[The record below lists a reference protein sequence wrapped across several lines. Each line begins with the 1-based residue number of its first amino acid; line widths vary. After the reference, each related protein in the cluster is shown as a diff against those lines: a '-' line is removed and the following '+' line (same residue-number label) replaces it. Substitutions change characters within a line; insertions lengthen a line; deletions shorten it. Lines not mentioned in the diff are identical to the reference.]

1 MAIGKFFKNFFSIE
15 IEEEVETEFYE
26 SEEAPSQENKA
37 AKPTP
42 KTEEKPVQRVKQETE
57 VKSSTNRS
65 VSQHRNNQVTDKK
78 PARDE
83 RESKKSLMPF
93 SLKGK
98 ETSQLSKREKNQ
110 SKVAEIRRDNRSLSA
125 RNGESKEYNVMN
137 NLNNDTKVHLVEPR
151 VFSESQD
158 IADELKRNKA
168 TLVNLTRVDNATK
181 KRIIDFLSGTVYA
194 LDGDIQKV
202 GQDIFLCS
210 PNNFGVSGEISDQYE
225 QYED

>member
-15 IEEEVETEFYE
+15 IEEEVEPEFYE
-26 SEEAPSQENKA
+26 SEEAPSQENKT

-42 KTEEKPVQRVKQETE
+42 KTEEKPVQRIKQDSVEKPTE
-57 VKSSTNRS
+57 NRS
-65 VSQHRNNQVTDKK
+65 VTPDRKERVVDKK
-78 PARDE
+78 PIRDE
-83 RESKKSLMPF
+83 RESKKSLISF

-98 ETSQLSKREKNQ
+98 ETSPSTKASQ
-110 SKVAEIRRDNRSLSA
+110 SKVAEIRRDTRSLSA
-125 RNGESKEYNVMN
+125 SNGEGKEYSVMN
-137 NLNNDTKVHLVEPR
+137 NLNKDTKVHLVEPR

-181 KRIIDFLSGTVYA
+181 KRLIDFLSGTVYA

-210 PNNFGVSGEISDQYE
+210 PNNFGVSGEISDQYD

>member
-15 IEEEVETEFYE
+15 IEEEVEPEFYE

-98 ETSQLSKREKNQ
+98 ETSQ

>member
-15 IEEEVETEFYE
+15 IEEEVEPDFVEREQYM
-26 SEEAPSQENKA
+26 PQDDM

-42 KTEEKPVQRVKQETE
+42 PAE
-57 VKSSTNRS
+57 
-65 VSQHRNNQVTDKK
+65 DKK
-78 PARDE
+78 VHSIKREAPAKLEPAKQDANRTVTPERKKAVVEKKPIREERDT
-83 RESKKSLMPF
+83 KKPLMPF
-93 SLKGK
+93 SLKGR
-98 ETSQLSKREKNQ
+98 ETNQ
-110 SKVAEIRRDNRSLSA
+110 SKVAEIRRDNKKASA
-125 RNGESKEYNVMN
+125 HKGDVKEFNAMSN
-137 NLNNDTKVHLVEPR
+137 IKGDTKVHLIEPR

-210 PNNFGVSGEISDQYE
+210 PNDFGVSGEISDQYE
-225 QYED
+225 QYEE

>member
-1 MAIGKFFKNFFSIE
+1 
-15 IEEEVETEFYE
+15 
-26 SEEAPSQENKA
+26 
-37 AKPTP
+37 
-42 KTEEKPVQRVKQETE
+42 
-57 VKSSTNRS
+57 
-65 VSQHRNNQVTDKK
+65 
-78 PARDE
+78 
-83 RESKKSLMPF
+83 
-93 SLKGK
+93 
-98 ETSQLSKREKNQ
+98 
-110 SKVAEIRRDNRSLSA
+110 
-125 RNGESKEYNVMN
+125 MN